1 MTDIIESIYENIS
14 MDGGIVSAEYRE
26 RYRRARVL
34 WDSVQPVLGTEM
46 IEKLKEC
53 YFDAEEQSNLDWFRE
68 GIRIGLSLVLEVL

>member
-68 GIRIGLSLVLEVL
+68 GIRIGLSLMMEVL